1 MAFKKKQ
8 KSNHLKLFTEFMNEY
23 SHLYNDEDRIS
34 LANEWLFE
42 YYKELKSK
50 FNKQ

>member
-1 MAFKKKQ
+1 MSKEYEQ